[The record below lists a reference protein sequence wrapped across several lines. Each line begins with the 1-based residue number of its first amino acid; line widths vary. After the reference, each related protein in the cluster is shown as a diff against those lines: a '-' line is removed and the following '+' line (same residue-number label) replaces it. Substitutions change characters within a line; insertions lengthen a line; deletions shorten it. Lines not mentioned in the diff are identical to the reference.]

1 MLKKKDKKEKSPMEN
16 LNKSIENYI
25 FCKLYVYKFKHFM
38 KFTLPSF
45 SIFCLLL
52 TIVIYKLFAP
62 TTLFLY
68 TSLFLDLFLILI
80 YFLSQSFAYTVANSN
95 RVRSTVLADIKKY
108 GFQVGITLDDMD
120 FIIEVLDTVMA
131 SEGTNIKSTFDLQ
144 LYSNLIFDTIKR
156 EISKVLSDNNTEFKD

>member
-1 MLKKKDKKEKSPMEN
+1 
-16 LNKSIENYI
+16 
-25 FCKLYVYKFKHFM
+25 
-38 KFTLPSF
+38 
-45 SIFCLLL
+45 
-52 TIVIYKLFAP
+52 
-62 TTLFLY
+62 
-68 TSLFLDLFLILI
+68 
-80 YFLSQSFAYTVANSN
+80 LSQSFAYTVANSN